1 MPLCQQWDKSA
12 EMSLM
17 KLSQSPWEY
26 FGLFTTLG
34 LFLWFV
40 IIAYY
45 KSTQFWL
52 EARRKHLA
60 KHAHGF
66 VHVKHIFGKI
76 HSSKVSSPNQCH
88 LQTSKPTWTV
98 AGYSGLFQKLKFLL
112 HPHLRYQIAK
122 TAHLY
127 HFVGIQSAVRE
138 SVLCWEDWQIDCNFV
153 FTTLCFCYY
162 CLKVGKAT
170 AALSE
175 IPSSSRTKIFR
186 VVFWVSTARLL
197 IPVLTFATLQAVA
210 GGACVSFFHGCSAK

>member
-1 MPLCQQWDKSA
+1 
-12 EMSLM
+12 M

-26 FGLFTTLG
+26 QQETLG

-52 EARRKHLA
+52 EARPKHVA

-76 HSSKVSSPNQCH
+76 LPSKVSSPNQCH
-88 LQTSKPTWTV
+88 LQTSKRTWTV

-112 HPHLRYQIAK
+112 HPHLRYQTAK
-122 TAHLY
+122 TAHSY

-138 SVLCWEDWQIDCNFV
+138 SVLCREDWQIDCNFV

-162 CLKVGKAT
+162 CLKLEK
-170 AALSE
+170 
-175 IPSSSRTKIFR
+175 
-186 VVFWVSTARLL
+186 RLL
-197 IPVLTFATLQAVA
+197 LFQKFLQVHEPKYFELYFEFLLLA
-210 GGACVSFFHGCSAK
+210 F